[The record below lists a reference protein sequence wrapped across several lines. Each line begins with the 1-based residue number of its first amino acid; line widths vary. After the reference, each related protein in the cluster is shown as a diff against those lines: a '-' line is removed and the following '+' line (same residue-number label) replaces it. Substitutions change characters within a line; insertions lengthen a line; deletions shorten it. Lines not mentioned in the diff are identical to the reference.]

1 MIYPLR
7 AHISSVWCT
16 IRVYFINFNSSNV
29 SKTYTAGGIGG
40 YLWRHFNVT
49 KKTEEADIRKQHHLR
64 NFFNATT
71 NHLWKSETIYMFN
84 KFFYQQ
90 IFKLLA
96 CTPCVSV
103 RFVVKGEIFEI
114 EWISGIGWVF
124 DMEGIAL
131 VFVWFA
137 NIWEIMVLS
146 ARSVGVP
153 RVKLNI
159 SKKYCNLFWSRCPMY
174 QWVFLYP
181 LSTLYIARIHFSS
194 TCCEICQNYAND
206 NNNM

>member
-1 MIYPLR
+1 MSVKLTLPVELAGICGGTLILQKRPKKQILGNSTISVIFLTPQLTDCGSLR
-7 AHISSVWCT
+7 L
-16 IRVYFINFNSSNV
+16 FICWTS
-29 SKTYTAGGIGG
+29 
-40 YLWRHFNVT
+40 
-49 KKTEEADIRKQHHLR
+49 
-64 NFFNATT
+64 
-71 NHLWKSETIYMFN
+71 
-84 KFFYQQ
+84 FFYQQ

-103 RFVVKGEIFEI
+103 RFVAKGEIFEI